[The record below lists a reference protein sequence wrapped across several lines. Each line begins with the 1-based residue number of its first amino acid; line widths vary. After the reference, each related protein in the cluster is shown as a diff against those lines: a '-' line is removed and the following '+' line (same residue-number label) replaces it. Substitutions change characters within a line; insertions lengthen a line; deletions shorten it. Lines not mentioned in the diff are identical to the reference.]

1 MFKVEI
7 NYCNC
12 HPETCCCHDYK
23 IVDTED
29 GSTYIRGDVK
39 KLLQEICDLKNGVDT
54 KETK

>member
-29 GSTYIRGDVK
+29 GSTYICGDVK
-39 KLLQEICDLKNGVDT
+39 KLLQEICDLKNDVDT